1 MTISLATPESIQ
13 KLQTA
18 LHDKAK
24 KSPDF
29 RFYSLYD
36 KVYRKDVLTYAYAC
50 CKANGGVAGVDNQTF
65 EDIEAYGAERWL
77 HELMQE
83 LKDRTY
89 QPLAVRRV
97 YIPKPGSSKQRPLG
111 IPAIRERVVMMAA
124 VLVLDPI
131 FEADLQ
137 PEQYAYRRNRSALD
151 AVRHVHTLIDTGHVE
166 IVDADLAGYFDA
178 LPHAELLKSVARRV
192 VDGAMLHLIKMWL
205 TAPVKEPDARGGKH
219 RNTRTRDEGR
229 GSPQG
234 SPISPLL
241 SNIYMRRFVLG
252 WKKLGHEK
260 RLGAYIVNYADDLV
274 ICCRG
279 RAEEALAKM
288 QAMMT
293 KLKLTVNDTKTR
305 VAKLPEEKFDF
316 LGYTFGRCYSTKT
329 GRAYL
334 GTVPAK
340 SRVVRICDAIS
351 KDTGHDRTQLDHEIV
366 VKKLNQRMNGWANY
380 FCLGPVSKAY
390 RAIEQHAEKR
400 LRQWLCAKHEV
411 AWPAT
416 KKFPPDSL
424 YTKFGLIRLTERTRN
439 FSWAKS

>member
-1 MTISLATPESIQ
+1 
-13 KLQTA
+13 
-18 LHDKAK
+18 
-24 KSPDF
+24 
-29 RFYSLYD
+29 
-36 KVYRKDVLTYAYAC
+36 
-50 CKANGGVAGVDNQTF
+50 
-65 EDIEAYGAERWL
+65 
-77 HELMQE
+77 MQE

-89 QPLAVRRV
+89 QPLPVRRV
-97 YIPKPGSSKQRPLG
+97 YIPKPGSDKQRPLG
-111 IPAIRERVVMMAA
+111 IPAIRERCVMMAA

-151 AVRHVHTLIDTGHVE
+151 AVRHVHKLINTGHLE
-166 IVDADLAGYFDA
+166 IIDADLAGYFDT

-205 TAPVKEPDARGGKH
+205 TAPVKEPDVRGGKH
-219 RNTRTRDEGR
+219 LNTRNLDEGR

-252 WKKLGHEK
+252 WKKLGYEK

-288 QAMMT
+288 QVMMT
-293 KLKLTVNDTKTR
+293 KLKLTVNDSKTR

-316 LGYTFGRCYSTKT
+316 LGYTFGRCYSMKT
-329 GRAYL
+329 GRAYF

-340 SRVVRICDAIS
+340 SRVIRICDAIS
-351 KDTGHDRTQLDHEIV
+351 EDTGRDRTLLDPEIV

-411 AWPAT
+411 AWPAI

-424 YTKFGLIRLTERTRN
+424 NTKFGLIRLTERTRD

>member
-1 MTISLATPESIQ
+1 
-13 KLQTA
+13 

-77 HELMQE
+77 DELMQE

-89 QPLAVRRV
+89 QPLPVQRV
-97 YIPKPGSSKQRPLG
+97 YIPKPGSNKQRPLG

-151 AVRHVHTLIDTGHVE
+151 AVRHVHKLINTGHVE
-166 IVDADLAGYFDA
+166 IVDADLAGYFDT

-192 VDGAMLHLIKMWL
+192 VDGAMIHLIKMWL
-205 TAPVKEPDARGGKH
+205 TAPVIEPDARGGKH
-219 RNTRTRDEGR
+219 RNTRNRDEGR

-252 WKKLGHEK
+252 WKKQGHEK

-293 KLKLTVNDTKTR
+293 KLRLTVNETKTR

-351 KDTGHDRTQLDHEIV
+351 EDTGHDRTQLDPEIV

-416 KKFPPDSL
+416 KKFPPGSL
-424 YTKFGLIRLTERTRN
+424 NTKFGLIRLTERTRN